1 MGGFVGKWMEKALE
15 GLFAMLMT
23 AVVLLVLAAANAD
36 FSCKVTFQVPNAVLM
51 LVGVAAI
58 VLFLALCGTVSSSSK
73 KWAVA
78 AASKL
83 DRAVPWICAALFLT
97 EVYISICIFFNPGWD
112 PGSIWKRAQQRIL
125 GDSWGDYFS
134 KYPNN
139 LLLLL
144 GETLL
149 LRVNQHAGIF
159 PGDYAPMACIVV
171 NCAVISATCFFVYRL
186 LCLLTRRR
194 YALVGLGLC
203 IVLVGLSPWMCVFYS
218 DTLAMIFPVLSIYI
232 YIYIDDIHPCKYT
245 YDIKLRTAERN
256 SIYARAAAVLAG
268 CIGYFL
274 KPQCIIPVIAIAC
287 VEFVYFLK
295 ERNVPQPKPSRA
307 LRILLLALLAA
318 VAMVTLSKALVWQYE
333 SADVRLDREESFG
346 IAHFLMMGL
355 NTDTDGS
362 FSAEDADFSASFQT
376 SAERSR
382 ADMERALERLKQMGF
397 GGYLRHL
404 YRKMLMTFHD
414 GTFGWWGEG
423 TFYTPAVE
431 SPNMTV
437 SPILKSLYYRDGTRH
452 EFYKLTAQLAWMTVL
467 FLTGAYGLLSAGK
480 SGKFET
486 DVLKLSIIGITLF
499 LMLFESRAR
508 YLFMYIPYFCVLAAM
523 GLAELAEIPDRIRYR
538 QRKSEK

>member
-1 MGGFVGKWMEKALE
+1 MGESVGKWMEKALE

-23 AVVLLVLAAANAD
+23 AVVLLVLAAGNAD

-51 LVGVAAI
+51 LVGVTAI
-58 VLFLALCGTVSSSSK
+58 VLFLVLCGTVSSK
-73 KWAVA
+73 KWAA
-78 AASKL
+78 AAVSKL
-83 DRAVPWICAALFLT
+83 DRAVPWICTALFLT

-112 PGSIWKRAQQRIL
+112 PGSIWRRAQQRIL

-159 PGDYAPMACIVV
+159 PGAYAPMACIVV
-171 NCAVISATCFFVYRL
+171 NCAVISATCFFTYRL

-203 IVLVGLSPWMCVFYS
+203 IVLAGLSPWMCVFYS
-218 DTLAMIFPVLSIYI
+218 DTLSMIFPVLVIYM
-232 YIYIDDIHPCKYT
+232 YIKPIRLYENAYGKRLGTMRQSNVC
-245 YDIKLRTAERN
+245 
-256 SIYARAAAVLAG
+256 ARAAAVLIG

-295 ERNVPQPKPSRA
+295 EKNVPQPKPRRA

-318 VAMVTLSKALVWQYE
+318 AAMVTLSKVLVWQYE
-333 SADVRLDREESFG
+333 SADVRLEREESFG

-362 FSAEDADFSASFQT
+362 FSGEDADFSASFQT

-382 ADMERALERLKQMGF
+382 ADLERASDRLKQMGF
-397 GGYLRHL
+397 GGYMRHL

-414 GTFGWWGEG
+414 GTFGWWVEG

-431 SPNMTV
+431 SPNMTI
-437 SPILKSLYYRDGTRH
+437 SPALKSLYYRGGTHH
-452 EFYKLTAQLAWMTVL
+452 ELYKLAVQLAWMTVL
-467 FLTGAYGLLSAGK
+467 FLVGGYGLLSARK
-480 SGKFET
+480 PGKFET

-508 YLFMYIPYFCVLAAM
+508 YLFMYIPCFCILAAL
-523 GLAELAEIPDRIRYR
+523 GLAELAEIPDRIRC
-538 QRKSEK
+538 RKSKSKLAGV

>member
-1 MGGFVGKWMEKALE
+1 MGGLIGKWMEKTLE

-23 AVVLLVLAAANAD
+23 VVVLMVLAAVNAD
-36 FSCKVTFQVPNAVLM
+36 FSCKVTFQMSNAVLM

-58 VLFLALCGTVSSSSK
+58 VLFLALCSMLSLK
-73 KWAVA
+73 KYRPLAVA

-83 DRAVPWICAALFLT
+83 DRAVPWICVALFLT

-112 PGSIWKRAQQRIL
+112 PGSIWRRAQQRIL

-171 NCAVISATCFFVYRL
+171 NCAVISTTCFFIYRL

-203 IVLVGLSPWMCVFYS
+203 IVLAGLSPWMCVFYS
-218 DTLAMIFPVLSIYI
+218 DTLAMIFPVLTIYI
-232 YIYIDDIHPCKYT
+232 YIEPIRLCKYT
-245 YDIKLRTAERN
+245 YGKKLRTAERN
-256 SIYARAAAVLAG
+256 GIYARAVAVLVG

-295 ERNVPQPKPSRA
+295 ERNVPQPKPRRA

-333 SADVRLDREESFG
+333 SADVRLEREESFG

-382 ADMERALERLKQMGF
+382 ADMERASERLKQMGF

-423 TFYTPAVE
+423 TFYTPAVG
-431 SPNMTV
+431 SPNMTT
-437 SPILKSLYYRDGTRH
+437 SPALKSLYYRGGTHH
-452 EFYKLTAQLAWMTVL
+452 EFYKLAAQLAWVTVL

-480 SGKFET
+480 PGKFET

-508 YLFMYIPYFCVLAAM
+508 YLFMYIPFFCVLAAM
-523 GLAELAEIPDRIRYR
+523 GLAELAEILDKIRYR

>member
-51 LVGVAAI
+51 LVGVVAI

-203 IVLVGLSPWMCVFYS
+203 IVLAGLSPWMCVFYS
-218 DTLAMIFPVLSIYI
+218 DTLAMIFPVLTIYI
-232 YIYIDDIHPCKYT
+232 YI
-245 YDIKLRTAERN
+245 
-256 SIYARAAAVLAG
+256 
-268 CIGYFL
+268 
-274 KPQCIIPVIAIAC
+274 
-287 VEFVYFLK
+287 
-295 ERNVPQPKPSRA
+295 
-307 LRILLLALLAA
+307 
-318 VAMVTLSKALVWQYE
+318 
-333 SADVRLDREESFG
+333 
-346 IAHFLMMGL
+346 
-355 NTDTDGS
+355 
-362 FSAEDADFSASFQT
+362 
-376 SAERSR
+376 
-382 ADMERALERLKQMGF
+382 
-397 GGYLRHL
+397 
-404 YRKMLMTFHD
+404 
-414 GTFGWWGEG
+414 
-423 TFYTPAVE
+423 
-431 SPNMTV
+431 
-437 SPILKSLYYRDGTRH
+437 
-452 EFYKLTAQLAWMTVL
+452 
-467 FLTGAYGLLSAGK
+467 
-480 SGKFET
+480 
-486 DVLKLSIIGITLF
+486 
-499 LMLFESRAR
+499 
-508 YLFMYIPYFCVLAAM
+508 
-523 GLAELAEIPDRIRYR
+523 
-538 QRKSEK
+538 

>member
-1 MGGFVGKWMEKALE
+1 M
-15 GLFAMLMT
+15 
-23 AVVLLVLAAANAD
+23 
-36 FSCKVTFQVPNAVLM
+36 Q
-51 LVGVAAI
+51 
-58 VLFLALCGTVSSSSK
+58 
-73 KWAVA
+73 
-78 AASKL
+78 
-83 DRAVPWICAALFLT
+83 
-97 EVYISICIFFNPGWD
+97 
-112 PGSIWKRAQQRIL
+112 
-125 GDSWGDYFS
+125 
-134 KYPNN
+134 
-139 LLLLL
+139 
-144 GETLL
+144 
-149 LRVNQHAGIF
+149 
-159 PGDYAPMACIVV
+159 
-171 NCAVISATCFFVYRL
+171 
-186 LCLLTRRR
+186 
-194 YALVGLGLC
+194 
-203 IVLVGLSPWMCVFYS
+203 
-218 DTLAMIFPVLSIYI
+218 
-232 YIYIDDIHPCKYT
+232 
-245 YDIKLRTAERN
+245 RN
-256 SIYARAAAVLAG
+256 SVCARAAGVLIG

-287 VEFVYFLK
+287 VEFAYFLK
-295 ERNVPQPKPSRA
+295 ERNMPQPKPRRA

-404 YRKMLMTFHD
+404 YRKMIMTFHD

-437 SPILKSLYYRDGTRH
+437 SPVLKSLYYRDGTRH

-523 GLAELAEIPDRIRYR
+523 GLAELAEIPDKIRYR